1 MNASML
7 EAKNNKH
14 LFLSFDVI
22 NRIFMKLSDQR
33 NKLAS
38 LELAIELG
46 SIVEEAA
53 EFLVRLA
60 RSPWVES
67 TGVVSRDDRSDWFCR
82 LPASPSPSH
91 FAAFARLISSS

>member
-1 MNASML
+1 
-7 EAKNNKH
+7 
-14 LFLSFDVI
+14 
-22 NRIFMKLSDQR
+22 MKLSDQR

-46 SIVEEAA
+46 SIVEEAV
-53 EFLVRLA
+53 FLVRLA

-91 FAAFARLISSS
+91 FAAYARLIPSSWLRLSRFFTLSPSISPLYSP